1 MITIINQSIRLQMQE
16 VPGDFFVDIVS
27 QDNFL
32 THTLRIFFGNV
43 LENEL
48 TDQLLKKRCLQLQQY
63 LTHRFQWD
71 FTDELDEDAPV
82 VVELDEAAPDLAQL
96 GNTAW

>member
-1 MITIINQSIRLQMQE
+1 MQE

-32 THTLRIFFGNV
+32 THTLRIFFSNV
-43 LENEL
+43 LENERL
-48 TDQLLKKRCLQLQQY
+48 DKLLRKRAAQLQQY

-71 FTDELDEDAPV
+71 FSADLDDDAPVIVELEEDAPV
-82 VVELDEAAPDLAQL
+82 IVELDCEEANVHVDDA
-96 GNTAW
+96 